1 MRLLELLG
9 NEHFVKDKVG
19 KHGATPLSVAAKYD
33 QLSSVQYLIEAGAD
47 KDPHQQAIRASHR
60 LNAVA
65 CCSFSH
71 EPEDKI
77 GLHGA
82 SPLFIA
88 AKYGQVLPLNLG
100 SPIQF
105 GGASAAFLRWRWF
118 VS

>member
-1 MRLLELLG
+1 MPFARARLRLLELLG
-9 NEHFVKDKVG
+9 NEHLCKDKVG

-47 KDPHQQAIRASHR
+47 KDPHLQAKQQHR
-60 LNAVA
+60 LNAV

-88 AKYGQVLPLNLG
+88 AKYGQVD
-100 SPIQF
+100 
-105 GGASAAFLRWRWF
+105 R
-118 VS
+118 VD